1 LSWDAMQHAAAA
13 PVGEAG
19 WPGSMRLRGRF
30 DLSAPDTC
38 WAPALQ
44 EVRS

>member
-1 LSWDAMQHAAAA
+1 MQDATAA
-13 PVGEAG
+13 PVGEAE

-30 DLSAPDTC
+30 DLSAPDAY
-38 WAPALQ
+38 WAPVLQ